1 MSTSHRAG
9 GTPPRPGDPPRRPT
23 SAGSNASLSKM
34 VSASGRWGIG
44 SFLGGLVAVIAAV
57 ILHDHAAYPNMLCN
71 TGLGQIGE
79 TFSSQVRVDCGF
91 AGTAESVVGWLVAL
105 GVLSMVGGLG
115 KIGLGLAGG
124 IVPPVK
130 ASGRNRPSTAAAQA
144 PDASTV
150 GPTSPSAGAQAP
162 YGAAQAPFGYA
173 TPASTSAPVAPAVTP
188 SPRSVMP
195 ERPAIWAPPPPP
207 PGSAGPFR
215 PEV

>member
-9 GTPPRPGDPPRRPT
+9 GTPPRPGDPPRRQT
-23 SAGSNASLSKM
+23 SAGSSPSLSKM

-79 TFSSQVRVDCGF
+79 TFSSQVRVNCGF

-124 IVPPVK
+124 IVPPVQ
-130 ASGRNRPSTAAAQA
+130 ASGRKRPGTAAAQA
-144 PDASTV
+144 PDAATA
-150 GPTSPSAGAQAP
+150 GPASPSAP
-162 YGAAQAPFGYA
+162 AQAPFGYA
-173 TPASTSAPVAPAVTP
+173 TPASTPASAAPAVTP

-195 ERPAIWAPPPPP
+195 ERPAAWAPPPPP
-207 PGSAGPFR
+207 PGSPGPFR
-215 PEV
+215 PEA